1 MAAVRYSVR
10 EQRGTGYG
18 PVIGHLAAGD
28 VPSDDGT
35 LLEIDGKLMRIVSV
49 RDHDATIIVEPFADP
64 G

>member
-1 MAAVRYSVR
+1 MAAVMYSVR

-28 VPSDDGT
+28 VPTDDGT
-35 LLEIDGKLMRIVSV
+35 LLEVKGKLMRVV
-49 RDHDATIIVEPFADP
+49 AVRRDHKTVIVEPFADP